1 MEDSLVSV
9 NSIIPSSTLSSD
21 SLTKTVSNSA
31 VNVGGSDSWMFG
43 SSNLRLDDNGEIR
56 LATTEELLSET
67 RSSPSAMVQVLSTGA
82 DLLRFDANG
91 YYQEEVD
98 AIAALHAQSDKTPEE
113 IANDVQQATVALR
126 NKMREDIKYG
136 VFTVNDSGQ
145 VFHNG
150 VEIPPESVGF
160 ELNAL
165 LIESLTDKVSEL
177 TALKSQIVSV
187 DGWLQEALAESGED
201 EITATYEFMQRIYV
215 EEKRTWENGTQVPGA
230 GDWERSEVIMA
241 SESMCVYKVA
251 DGRTDFDDFALDNF
265 PELFD
270 NLHTDRPGEALM
282 DELWYDYEQLMSDS
296 DLNLPAWWTEG
307 EGSEFFSSDMIRGE
321 DLLAEANIANKN
333 LYWETRDDGLA
344 GGYKYRC
351 WVQTSTFDRRVLNS
365 TSFSAAKEN
374 INSRVSTLSTLTE
387 QLGTNMTVD
396 NTRFNN
402 LIEAMNNYN
411 KSVLDSLKRFSVI

>member
-1 MEDSLVSV
+1 MADSLVTIKSSIP
-9 NSIIPSSTLSSD
+9 NSDLPNNP
-21 SLTKTVSNSA
+21 LTKNNVKSA
-31 VNVGGSDSWMFG
+31 ADLAESDQWMFG
-43 SSNLRLDDNGEIR
+43 SSKLRLDTNGKVR
-56 LATTEELLSET
+56 AATTAEILDET
-67 RSSPSAMVQVLSTGA
+67 RNSPSAMVEILSTGA

-91 YYQEEVD
+91 YYQEDVD

-113 IANDVQQATVALR
+113 IANDVQHATVALR

-145 VFHNG
+145 VFHKG

-165 LIESLTDKVSEL
+165 LIESLTNKVSEL

-215 EEKRTWENGTQVPGA
+215 EEKRTWANGTQVPGA
-230 GDWERSEVIMA
+230 GDWKQSEIKMA
-241 SESMCVYKVA
+241 SESMCFYKVA
-251 DGRTDFDDFALDNF
+251 DGRTDFDEFALDNF
-265 PELFD
+265 PEIFD

-282 DELWYDYEQLMSDS
+282 DGLWYDYEQLMSDS

-307 EGSEFFSSDMIRGE
+307 EGAEFFSSDMIRGE

-351 WVQTSTFDRRVLNS
+351 WVQTMTFDRRTLNS
-365 TSFSAAKEN
+365 TSFSVAKEN